1 MGKAE
6 SLNEYS
12 SRYGL
17 EFCGFHRLTK
27 PQYNIVVRY
36 SYMKVYIE
44 LLSLTVTSV
53 YMTVGCVS
61 SQVTAS
67 MNIHIQ
73 IRGDWKLVVS
83 DAREYSN

>member
-1 MGKAE
+1 
-6 SLNEYS
+6 
-12 SRYGL
+12 
-17 EFCGFHRLTK
+17 
-27 PQYNIVVRY
+27 
-36 SYMKVYIE
+36 MKVYIK

-53 YMTVGCVS
+53 YMTVGCVP

-83 DAREYSN
+83 DVREYSN